1 MPFTRV
7 APSPGGASV
16 ASSGTHEDID
26 NIGSPA
32 GWSNSAVSGMTYW
45 PMPNVQH
52 LCILVSDLFAGTCSL
67 QIPSGGCLAQTVV
80 FLLRILEQ
88 SHTSLEMS
96 CKQNHK
102 RKDFFG

>member
-32 GWSNSAVSGMTYW
+32 GWSNSTVSGMTYW
-45 PMPNVQH
+45 PMPNVEH
-52 LCILVSDLFAGTCSL
+52 CVNLYLTFLRELGSP

-80 FLLRILEQ
+80 FLLRIPL
-88 SHTSLEMS
+88 HTTRASFCIPGVS
-96 CKQNHK
+96 G
-102 RKDFFG
+102 FY

>member
-52 LCILVSDLFAGTCSL
+52 LCKLVSDLLRERVPSRSL
-67 QIPSGGCLAQTVV
+67 LVV
-80 FLLRILEQ
+80 ALLRL
-88 SHTSLEMS
+88 
-96 CKQNHK
+96 
-102 RKDFFG
+102 